1 MHISDHFN
9 LIHHNT
15 FGIEAHCR
23 RFVEYETADEL
34 AEVTRL
40 LADTPQEPWL
50 HIGGGSNLLFTKD
63 FDGTI
68 LHSTIATFETIDKG
82 NETLVRV

>member
-40 LADTPQEPWL
+40 LADTPHEP
-50 HIGGGSNLLFTKD
+50 
-63 FDGTI
+63 
-68 LHSTIATFETIDKG
+68 
-82 NETLVRV
+82 LV